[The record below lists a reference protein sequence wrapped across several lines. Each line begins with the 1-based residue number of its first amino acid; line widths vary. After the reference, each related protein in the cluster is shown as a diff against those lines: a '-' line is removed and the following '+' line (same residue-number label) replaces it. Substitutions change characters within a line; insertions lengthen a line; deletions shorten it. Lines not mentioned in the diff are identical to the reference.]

1 MGQMMIFINRMFWGK
16 FYMILS
22 VFSCL
27 EMFKQTLGS
36 NLGIGKS
43 KLGFWGENGS
53 FPEPELSELAT
64 HSQWG
69 VGCEQQGLPGAN
81 SQCNCE
87 LHMTVPPVSHSCVFF
102 PHFCFDLV
110 FDVNME
116 VVDNLVIFPMVLVWL
131 ENDSWILSYEENALR
146 MA

>member
-1 MGQMMIFINRMFWGK
+1 
-16 FYMILS
+16 MILS

-81 SQCNCE
+81 SQWRVKLLAVPNCIGQYP
-87 LHMTVPPVSHSCVFF
+87 LFR
-102 PHFCFDLV
+102 
-110 FDVNME
+110 
-116 VVDNLVIFPMVLVWL
+116 
-131 ENDSWILSYEENALR
+131 ILSSFSLISVVNWFLVQT
-146 MA
+146 